1 MKFLLALIHLP
12 DFLKLAYFL
21 LSDRRVPWYL
31 KALVYGAVLYLVSPI
46 DILPDYLLPG
56 FGYIE
61 DIFILYIVIKLLIK
75 YSPSDVVR
83 EYVRIIDEQKR
94 RRRWKV

>member
-1 MKFLLALIHLP
+1 MKFFLALIHLP

-31 KALVYGAVLYLVSPI
+31 KAMVYGAIVYLISPI
-46 DILPDYLLPG
+46 DILPDYLLPV
-56 FGYIE
+56 FGYVE

-75 YSPSDVVR
+75 YSPTDVVR

-94 RRRWKV
+94 RNKWKV